1 MGRIAIAWR
10 WMLAKVGKYRMQL
23 RLCLRV
29 TIAAMAAFILAQFV
43 AIPLGGLWAVL
54 TAIVVTQM
62 SLGGSLRATIEYFV
76 GTFGGAVYAG
86 AIAALVPHQTE
97 ISTLAV
103 LALAVAP
110 LALLAAINPNFRVG
124 PFTAVIVV
132 LGATATHT
140 DPISSAF
147 YRVLEVALGGI
158 IGLLVSFL
166 VLPARAHVLVIAA
179 AARMLNLLAD
189 ALPVLFA
196 GFTQEV
202 DVEEVR
208 RLQIDLGAAFARVDE
223 VGADAKREQATYLMA
238 DLDSRPLLRTMLRL
252 RHDVV
257 IVARTA
263 TVPLPE
269 QFRVPGSDHRS
280 PISLRPLPLI
290 CAPARRRLIGRRG
303 PPPLDAVDAALS
315 AFGAWIDDARRH
327 RLMRDLPS
335 DTVERVF
342 ALGFALEQLRKNF
355 IDLARCA
362 TEFAQPGITSIA
374 KSEKA
379 SS

>member
-10 WMLAKVGKYRMQL
+10 SMLAKVDKYRMQL

-29 TIAAMAAFILAQFV
+29 TLAAMAAFILAQFV

-86 AIAALVPHQTE
+86 AIAALVPHHSE

-147 YRVLEVALGGI
+147 YRVLEVALGGF

-196 GFTQEV
+196 GFTQAV

-208 RLQIDLGAAFARVDE
+208 RLQVNLGAAFVRVE
-223 VGADAKREQATYLMA
+223 GVGADAKREQATYLMA
-238 DLDSRPLLRTMLRL
+238 DLDSRPLLRTLLRL

-257 IVARTA
+257 IVARAA

-269 QFRVPGSDHRS
+269 QFRTRLGPPLADFVTAGEAY
-280 PISLRPLPLI
+280 LRASAAALI
-290 CAPARRRLIGRRG
+290 ARRG
-303 PPPLDAVDAALS
+303 PPPLDAVNAALL
-315 AFGAWIDDARRH
+315 AFDAWIDDARRE

-342 ALGFALEQLRKNF
+342 ALGFALEQLRQNF

-362 TEFAQPGITSIA
+362 TEFAQPGIASMA
-374 KSEKA
+374 KLEA

>member
-147 YRVLEVALGGI
+147 YRVLEVALGGF

-196 GFTQEV
+196 GFTQVV
-202 DVEEVR
+202 DVEEIR
-208 RLQIDLGAAFARVDE
+208 RLQIDLGAAFARIDG

-257 IVARTA
+257 IVARAA

-269 QFRVPGSDHRS
+269 QFRSRLGPPLADFVTAAAAY
-280 PISLRPLPLI
+280 LRASAAALV
-290 CAPARRRLIGRRG
+290 GRRG

-342 ALGFALEQLRKNF
+342 ALGFALEQLRQNF

-362 TEFAQPGITSIA
+362 TEFAQLGITSIA

>member
-196 GFTQEV
+196 GFTQVV

-208 RLQIDLGAAFARVDE
+208 RLQINLGAAFARVE
-223 VGADAKREQATYLMA
+223 GVGVDAKREQATYLMA
-238 DLDSRPLLRTMLRL
+238 DLDSRPLLRTLLRL

-269 QFRVPGSDHRS
+269 QFRVGLGPPLADVVTAAAAY
-280 PISLRPLPLI
+280 LR
-290 CAPARRRLIGRRG
+290 ASAAALIGRRG
-303 PPPLDAVDAALS
+303 PAS
-315 AFGAWIDDARRH
+315 TGRSRCGAQC
-327 RLMRDLPS
+327 
-335 DTVERVF
+335 V
-342 ALGFALEQLRKNF
+342 
-355 IDLARCA
+355 
-362 TEFAQPGITSIA
+362 
-374 KSEKA
+374 
-379 SS
+379 